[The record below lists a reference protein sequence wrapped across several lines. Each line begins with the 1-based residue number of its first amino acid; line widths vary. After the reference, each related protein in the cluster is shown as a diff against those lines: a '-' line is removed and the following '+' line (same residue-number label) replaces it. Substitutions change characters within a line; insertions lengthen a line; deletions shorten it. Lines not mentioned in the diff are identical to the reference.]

1 MNQLQ
6 IYSIAKLQRIK
17 LARTDFLIF
26 ASGIIKE
33 CFQTEAVMSQR
44 WILSAT
50 YELEQVLNGDAV
62 IIEDDIEKSVSRII
76 VNASPRMGKTTLLPI
91 CGILYEIGKFPN
103 RKHCLLTASSAVLA
117 KFSSDI
123 NTGIES
129 EFFKE
134 VFPYFK
140 LKVNNVGK
148 KQTTEGGLIDFKTA
162 GSSITGG
169 GYNYLWFDDFINP
182 KDLKS
187 DAKMSTMVDNL
198 KIALG
203 RKEYSPR
210 TKVIVVEQKL
220 LGNVNI
226 TDTLISLWK
235 GVIPYKHLEY
245 PYQYE
250 ERTEYDWHFGEKLVY
265 NVGDFVDVKFNEI
278 DKQEI
283 IATRGVDI
291 FLREYMCK
299 TIILG
304 NIIIKREYFG
314 RYGQDDLQWGVK
326 SCFITT
332 DFAFSTKRASNNT
345 VFCCW
350 GVTEDNKLLLLDME
364 VFKSEISEGTT
375 KLHTFYAKWKNPAN
389 RYLSPARHIFIEEG
403 IHMNATIEYFTK
415 CYGGVIKTIK
425 RHSDKFSRYQQVAAF
440 IENADGMYI
449 KRGGNVLLPNNSVQI
464 EGRSNNEMEIVEPL
478 LSECERFTSTDD
490 HKLDDMVDNL
500 IDAMTE
506 VFVNSRKSSIMDDL
520 NRFNAYNERRPF
532 D

>member
-1 MNQLQ
+1 MNELR
-6 IYSIAKLQRIK
+6 IYSIAKYEMIK
-17 LARTDFLIF
+17 LARMDLFVF
-26 ASGIIKE
+26 ANGVIKE
-33 CFQTEAVMSQR
+33 CFQNEAVMSQK

-50 YELEQVLNGDAV
+50 YELQQILDGKAKTMKNDVEVAID
-62 IIEDDIEKSVSRII
+62 RILF
-76 VNASPRMGKTTLLPI
+76 NASPRMGKTTVLTL
-91 CGILYEIGKFPN
+91 CGIIFDMGRFPKF
-103 RKHCLLTASSAVLA
+103 KQCLLTASESVLEG
-117 KFSSDI
+117 FSNNI
-123 NTGIES
+123 RTAIES

-134 VFPYFK
+134 VFPNFQ
-140 LKVNNVGK
+140 LKIDNIGK
-148 KQTTEGGLIDFKTA
+148 KVTKEGGMLACKTA
-162 GSSITGG
+162 GSAITGS
-169 GYNYLWFDDFINP
+169 GYHRLWFDDFINP

-187 DAKMSTMVDNL
+187 DAKMSTMINNL

-203 RKEYSPR
+203 RKEYNPR
-210 TKVIVVEQKL
+210 TKIIVVEQKL
-220 LGNVNI
+220 LGRVNI
-226 TDTLISLWK
+226 TDTLVSLWNQK
-235 GVIPYKHLEY
+235 VPYKHLEY

-250 ERTEYDWHFGEKLVY
+250 ERTEYDWYLGEKLVY
-265 NVGDFVDVKFNEI
+265 EQGEFVDIKFDEE

-283 IATRGVDI
+283 IATSGVDC

-332 DFAFSTKRASNNT
+332 DFGFKTKKTSNNT

-350 GVTEDNKLLLLDME
+350 GVTKDNKLLLLDME
-364 VFKSEISEGTT
+364 VFKNEILDSTA
-375 KLHTFYAKWKNPAN
+375 KLHSFYAKWKNPAN
-389 RYLSPARHIFIEEG
+389 RYLSPARHIFIESG
-403 IHMNATIEYFTK
+403 SHMFTTIDYLTK
-415 CYGGVIKTIK
+415 CYGGVIKTLK
-425 RHSDKFSRYQQVAAF
+425 RPTDKFSRYQQVAGF
-440 IENADGMYI
+440 IENADGMLI
-449 KRGGNVLLPNNSVQI
+449 RRGGNVLLPNNSVQI